1 MGFKLKDLV
10 FNVEKTLEGDIL
22 VVEPPKVYEGYREGI
37 KIGPEGLSYTCLSV
51 GLNYEKVIIKV
62 AGSTQPPFN
71 YNDTPVR
78 VEFEGLE
85 GKVWQ
90 DFNNKGEIKLSVTA
104 KSIRPFTEKR
114 IKMNMEDKA

>member
-1 MGFKLKDLV
+1 MAIKLKDLV
-10 FNVEKTLEGDIL
+10 FDVEKTLEGDMLI
-22 VVEPPKVYEGYREGI
+22 VEPPRVYEGYKEGI
-37 KIGPEGLSYTCLSV
+37 KTGPEGLSYTCLSA
-51 GLNYEKVIIKV
+51 GLNYEKVNIKIS
-62 AGSTQPPFN
+62 GSTQPPFI

-90 DFNNKGEIKLSVTA
+90 DFNKGEIKLSVTA

-114 IKMNMEDKA
+114 IKMNVEDKA